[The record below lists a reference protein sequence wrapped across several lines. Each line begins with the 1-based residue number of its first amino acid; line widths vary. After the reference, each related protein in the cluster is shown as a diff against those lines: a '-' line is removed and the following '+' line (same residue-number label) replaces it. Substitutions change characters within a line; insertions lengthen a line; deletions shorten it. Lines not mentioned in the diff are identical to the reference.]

1 MLVARVNAHEGS
13 TMCPQQPNECHRFAA
28 MRLATVARRHV
39 LSRSLRRKSD
49 GMALMVMCQ
58 MRLICRRQN
67 VFRLLKLGGFTMVP
81 CGVLVM
87 FSRLLMKLALH

>member
-1 MLVARVNAHEGS
+1 
-13 TMCPQQPNECHRFAA
+13 MCPETTECSHRHVA
-28 MRLATVARRHV
+28 MRLAAVARRRV

-58 MRLICRRQN
+58 MRLLCRRQN
-67 VFRLLKLGGFTMVP
+67 IFRLLKLGRFTMVP

-87 FSRLLMKLALH
+87 FSCLLMKLA